1 MYTKLMEALNRMGI
15 PYSRLAKMVNMPTS
29 TMHDKIHG
37 LTSFTLEEAERIKAA
52 LNIEMTIEELFKKKG
67 AS

>member
-1 MYTKLMEALNRMGI
+1 MYTKLMEALNRMDI
-15 PYSRLAKMVNMPTS
+15 PYSRLARMIDMPTS

-37 LTSFTLEEAERIKAA
+37 LTSFTLEEAEKIKAA
-52 LNIEMTIEELFKKKG
+52 LNIGIPIEELFKKKG

>member
-15 PYSRLAKMVNMPTS
+15 PYSRLAGMINMPTS
-29 TMHDKIHG
+29 TMHNKIHG

-52 LNIEMTIEELFKKKG
+52 LNIEMTIEELFKKEG